1 MNVRHRIPFVII
13 IVLTISMISCSQHG
27 ARNNLIRKNQIRAMI
42 NQHNQDNLSPYR
54 EDIGKL
60 LPELTAED
68 YEKRGDEYVR
78 QDNMNMSFI
87 EYEKAARLNPD
98 STGLKYKMG
107 TLMLK
112 KGLIED
118 AESMF
123 KTILNVDPEN
133 VPAFMGLGKSAFIKG
148 DLQGAE
154 INFHEAL
161 KLDDQQWKAYN
172 YLGIMCDRQ
181 HRFEEAVK
189 HYASAIWLQPANASL
204 YNNMGM
210 SLYLS
215 GQYDKAVRA
224 FEEALGRSDDK
235 KIFNNMAL
243 ALYKTGEKD
252 RAFNNFNKAGDR
264 ASAYNNLGYMH
275 LITGESDK
283 AVKAFSE
290 AIEINPKFYVR
301 ANENLE
307 ETIAISSE
315 TAEQQ

>member
-1 MNVRHRIPFVII
+1 MKLRYRLPFVFI
-13 IVLTISMISCSQHG
+13 IVITISMISCSHHN
-27 ARNNLIRKNQIRAMI
+27 ARSNLIKKNQIRAMI

-87 EYEKAARLNPD
+87 EYEKAARLNPE
-98 STGLKYKMG
+98 STVLKYKMG

-112 KGLIED
+112 KGFTED

-123 KTILNVDPEN
+123 QTILTIDPDN
-133 VPAFMGLGKSAFIKG
+133 APAYMGLGKSAFIKG

-154 INFHEAL
+154 INFHEVL
-161 KLDDQQWKAYN
+161 IRDDQQWKAYN
-172 YLGIMCDRQ
+172 YLGIICDRQ
-181 HRFEEAVK
+181 QRFEEAVK
-189 HYASAIWLQPANASL
+189 HYASAIWLQPANAAL

-283 AVKAFSE
+283 AAKAFSE

-315 TAEQQ
+315 IAEQQ